1 MWFFETFEPLSPA
14 TFHATRQLVP
24 GTYILENCHNQQ
36 YLCVSNDD
44 FVVTTPDPGLA
55 TDVNICLHTHMKLS
69 AEKIVAQFTLEF
81 VADYSPNFALS
92 YFDDTY
98 GTFYLSVEKNRL
110 LTSDEDE
117 KSTWVLL
124 PRQYQGVGTVY

>member
-14 TFHATRQLVP
+14 TFHATRQLVF
-24 GTYILENCHNQQ
+24 GTYILESCHNQQ
-36 YLCVSNDD
+36 YLCVSTDD
-44 FVVTTPDPGLA
+44 LVVTTSDHSLA
-55 TDVNICLHTHMKLS
+55 TNVKTFCLKENCQL
-69 AEKIVAQFTLEF
+69 KKVFPQFTLEF

-92 YFDDTY
+92 YVDADY
-98 GTFYLSVEKNRL
+98 GIFYLSVEKNRL

-124 PRQYQGVGTVY
+124 PREYQGVGTVY